1 MLFLGTSCK
10 QPEPFCAILPLL
22 LLLLLLLQICYV
34 LLMLKK
40 NTGAERFYIMEE
52 KIINGTRE
60 DSVV

>member
-1 MLFLGTSCK
+1 
-10 QPEPFCAILPLL
+10 
-22 LLLLLLLQICYV
+22 
-34 LLMLKK
+34 MLKK

>member
-22 LLLLLLLQICYV
+22 QLLLLLQICYV

>member
-10 QPEPFCAILPLL
+10 QPEPFCAILP